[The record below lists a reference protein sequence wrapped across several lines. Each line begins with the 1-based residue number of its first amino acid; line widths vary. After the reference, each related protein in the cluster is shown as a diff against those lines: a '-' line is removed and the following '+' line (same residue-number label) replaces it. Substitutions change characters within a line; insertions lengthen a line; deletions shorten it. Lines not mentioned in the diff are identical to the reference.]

1 MGARSAAREAALQML
16 YAAEFGSPDTDR
28 LIGDFWREFPGD
40 AEGRSYADPA
50 VRGVLADRPRI
61 DAELSSASTNWRIER
76 MNPIARNVLRLGT
89 WELMNRPEIPRA
101 VIIDE
106 SVEVAKR
113 YAGTESAAFV
123 NGVLDRIADS
133 CGRSDEPKG
142 KGAIAINAEP
152 EPEGE
157 DEDGDDL
164 VPAAAGEAVASDA
177 GAGDAAAVMLA
188 RVTPLR
194 VTPCS
199 HAATSE
205 AAASGAVVGDAASNE
220 PPSVVRPVKQR
231 NRRAPSSSEP

>member
-142 KGAIAINAEP
+142 KGAVAINAEP

-157 DEDGDDL
+157 DGDDL
-164 VPAAAGEAVASDA
+164 VPPGAGEALASDA
-177 GAGDAAAVMLA
+177 AADDVAAGDAVVREPAASDAVAGDAA
-188 RVTPLR
+188 
-194 VTPCS
+194 
-199 HAATSE
+199 
-205 AAASGAVVGDAASNE
+205 SGE
-220 PPSVVRPVKQR
+220 PPSVARPIKQR

>member
-16 YAAEFGSPDTDR
+16 YAAEFGSDSSER

-50 VRGVLADRPRI
+50 VRGVLAERPRL
-61 DAELSSASTNWRIER
+61 DEELVKASTNWRIER

-89 WELMNRPEIPRA
+89 WELMHHPEIPRA

-133 CGRSDEPKG
+133 CGRQDEPKG
-142 KGAIAINAEP
+142 KGAAAINAEP
-152 EPEGE
+152 EPVVDEGE
-157 DEDGDDL
+157 DEDEGPLD
-164 VPAAAGEAVASDA
+164 PSAAPPE
-177 GAGDAAAVMLA
+177 GAG
-188 RVTPLR
+188 
-194 VTPCS
+194 
-199 HAATSE
+199 
-205 AAASGAVVGDAASNE
+205 
-220 PPSVVRPVKQR
+220 
-231 NRRAPSSSEP
+231 